1 MLTMSEATL
10 ERQTFDF
17 IDRVNA
23 ATTVADVYELLIE
36 ELKRLGLYDL
46 VVGAPPAEEEP
57 REAADDCKPRVRTAI
72 HVMCTCA
79 HARVRTILNL
89 TEDVPKR
96 EVAFRLTAREREV
109 LMWVARG
116 KTDWEIGEIL
126 QISKETSF
134 AHVRNCCRKL
144 DALTRTQAVVR
155 AMMTGEIRP

>member
-1 MLTMSEATL
+1 MSDATL
-10 ERQTFDF
+10 ERRTFDI
-17 IDRVNA
+17 IDRINA
-23 ATTVADVYELLIE
+23 ATTVADVYELLTS
-36 ELKRLGLYDL
+36 ELEKLGLYDL
-46 VVGAPPAEEEP
+46 VADGPPS
-57 REAADDCKPRVRTAI
+57 EAAQLEPGDGEDHEPRVRTAI

-79 HARVRTILNL
+79 HARVRTILHFSG
-89 TEDVPKR
+89 DVPKPDT
-96 EVAFRLTAREREV
+96 ESRLTAREREV

-155 AMMTGEIRP
+155 AIMAGEITP

>member
-1 MLTMSEATL
+1 MSDATL
-10 ERQTFDF
+10 ERRTFDI
-17 IDRVNA
+17 IDRINA
-23 ATTVADVYELLIE
+23 ATTVADVYELLTS
-36 ELKRLGLYDL
+36 ELEKLGLYDL
-46 VVGAPPAEEEP
+46 V
-57 REAADDCKPRVRTAI
+57 ADAQPSGTAQLQPGDGEDCEPRVRTAI

-79 HARVRTILNL
+79 HARVRTILHSSG
-89 TEDVPKR
+89 DPPKPDA
-96 EVAFRLTAREREV
+96 ESRLTAREREV

-155 AMMTGEIRP
+155 AIMAGEITP